1 MIGDSVIRRLAAVR
15 PAQKIGSFMTDFPH
29 AVVVGGKVNGL
40 GVARSL
46 AVGRVSTI
54 IVDTTL
60 RHAAMWSRSCRRMIV
75 SQLSGRKFIDALFVL
90 QRKLG
95 GRPVLI
101 LTDEMAVH
109 TVSKY
114 REEIKALYRFQ
125 LPSPN
130 MVETLGNKSRFH
142 DFAQLHNFPVP
153 KAVTLQQEVD
163 LAKLSGLR
171 YPVIAKPADKSSVF
185 TGHTRRV
192 DYIGTVHDAEV
203 VCRRMLNTAGEVV
216 VQEWIDGPDSN
227 IYFCLF
233 HCGNEHKS
241 ADIFYGRKVLSHPP
255 RVGNTAICVAAPEV
269 AAVLQPL
276 TEKFLDVAEYRGLGS
291 LEFKWDAATQ
301 RFLIIE
307 PTVGRTDWQ
316 EEIATLSGVNLPLI
330 AYRYELGL
338 PALPQRPV
346 DRAVAWRESFR
357 HLKRWPASPAGGQ
370 VYDGYWR
377 IDDPVPA
384 LIFYADSL
392 WRVAFRRL
400 ASTSEGNQHSR
411 MERESRSQTLQD
423 GSQGPFKQE
432 SPL

>member
-1 MIGDSVIRRLAAVR
+1 MISDSMIRRIAAVR
-15 PAQKIGSFMTDFPH
+15 PAQKTGSCMTDFPH

-46 AVGRVSTI
+46 AVGRVPTI

-60 RHAAMWSRSCRRMIV
+60 RHPAMWSRSCRRMIV
-75 SQLSGRKFIDALFVL
+75 SQLSGRKFIDELCVL

-114 REEIKALYRFQ
+114 REDIKTLYRFQ

-142 DFAQLHNFPVP
+142 DFAQRHNFPVP
-153 KAVTLQQEVD
+153 KTIILQQEAD

-171 YPVIAKPADKSSVF
+171 YPLIAKPAEKSSVF

-192 DYIGTVHDAEV
+192 DYIVTVHDAEA
-203 VCRRMLNTAGEVV
+203 VCRRMLHTAGEVV

-241 ADIFYGRKVLSHPP
+241 AAIFYGRKVVSHPP
-255 RVGNTAICVAAPEV
+255 RVGNTAICVAAPE
-269 AAVLQPL
+269 AAAILRPL
-276 TEKFLDVAEYRGLGS
+276 TERFLDAAEYRGLGG

-346 DRAVAWRESFR
+346 GHAVAWRASFR
-357 HLKRWPASPAGGQ
+357 HLKRWSTLPEGGQ
-370 VYDGYWR
+370 IYDGYWR

-384 LIFYADSL
+384 LIFYADCL
-392 WRVAFRRL
+392 WRAVFRRL
-400 ASTSEGNQHSR
+400 ASRSEGNRHSR
-411 MERESRSQTLQD
+411 IERESRSQTLHD
-423 GSQGPFKQE
+423 GSQVPFKRE
-432 SPL
+432 SSL